1 MKKLT
6 IEEIKGVLSYI
17 DPSSLNYQEW
27 LNVGM
32 ALKHEGFDAF
42 LFEEWSR
49 ADKRHKDGECLDK
62 WETFKEEAGNVVTIG
77 TVIEM
82 AKSNGWNKSKK
93 KGHAFEWNDTIK
105 ISGPQSEYTSD
116 SDEFEPNIWNP
127 RNELI
132 RYLQTLFNE
141 DDKVSYV
148 VKSRVTTKS
157 DGTTKYV
164 PADKGVSDRTAG
176 QLIEELRNTDSIEKV
191 LGDYDHEAGAWI
203 RFNPMDGQG
212 AGNKNVTD
220 YRYALV
226 ESDSMELNEQVELIK
241 RMQLPVA
248 VLMYSGGK
256 SVHAIVKIEARSAVE
271 YSQRVKQLYKVC
283 ADNGMTIDT
292 QNKNPARL
300 SRMPGCERGKRK
312 QYIIDTDIGQPS
324 WTDWMDFVE
333 EEADDL
339 PEFETLESVWN
350 NMPPLA
356 PELIEDVLRQGH
368 KMLIAGPSKAGKSY
382 SMVELAICIV
392 EGKKW
397 LGHQCR
403 QGKVL
408 YINLE
413 IDRPSFFDR
422 MKKVYEAFE
431 YKPKHLGDLEVWN
444 LRGRAMPMSRLTP
457 KLIKR
462 AKEKGFI
469 AIIIDPIYKVQDG
482 DENSAAE
489 VARFC
494 NEFDKICTELHASLI
509 YVHHHSKGNQSGKKA
524 MDRASGSGVWMRDV
538 DASIDFLEYT
548 LPEELEVEDKDITAW
563 KVEYTIREFPNRKP
577 IYILFD
583 YPIHVLDTDHLI
595 EESKPA
601 DDPQQ
606 KGADAMKDKRSKNIR
621 NFEKFFSFEC
631 STWKRIGE
639 ITESYNS
646 AYNTNFTQRTV
657 RGWIKELIKDGKG
670 ERQGEAQETKYR
682 AVYDTDHYTEKA
694 EI

>member
-49 ADKRHKDGECLDK
+49 SDKRHKDGECLDK
-62 WETFKEEAGNVVTIG
+62 WETFKEEAGNIVTIG

-82 AKSNGWNKSKK
+82 AKSNGWKKSSK

-105 ISGPQSEYTSD
+105 ISGPQSEYISD
-116 SDEFEPNIWNP
+116 SKEFEPNIWNP
-127 RNELI
+127 KNELI
-132 RYLQTLFNE
+132 RYLQALFNE

-226 ESDSMELNEQVELIK
+226 ESDSMELSEQVELIK

-283 ADNGMTIDT
+283 ADNGMIIDT

-300 SRMPGCERGKRK
+300 SRMPGCERGEQK
-312 QYIIDTDIGQPS
+312 QYIIDTDIGQSS

-339 PEFETLESVWN
+339 PAPINLGDVWDDL
-350 NMPPLA
+350 PPLA
-356 PELIEDVLRQGH
+356 QEQIHGVLRKGH
-368 KMLIAGPSKAGKSY
+368 KMIISGPPKIGKSHL
-382 SMVELAICIV
+382 VAELAV
-392 EGKKW
+392 AVAEGLDW
-397 LGHQCR
+397 FGMQCEKGR
-403 QGKVL
+403 VL
-408 YINLE
+408 YLNLE
-413 IDRPSFFDR
+413 VDTPTFLRLLKAI
-422 MKKVYEAFE
+422 YEAKNIE
-431 YKPKHLGDLEVWN
+431 PKNVSNIETYN
-444 LRGRAMPMSRLTP
+444 LRGCVKPMD
-457 KLIKR
+457 KLVKPVIKT
-462 AKEKGFI
+462 AKNFQ
-469 AIIIDPIYKVQDG
+469 ADMIIIDPIYKILTG
-482 DENSAAE
+482 DENSASDMAY
-489 VARFC
+489 FC
-494 NEFDKICTELHASLI
+494 NQFDKLCHETGASVVQ
-509 YVHHHSKGNQSGKKA
+509 VHHHSKGNQLGKKA
-524 MDRASGSGVWMRDV
+524 MDRASGSSVLIRDP
-538 DASIDFLEYT
+538 DAIIDMMEVMVPADVYHNDPKCKGTKLNFDLREFASPEPVYLYYKHPIHWLDSKHSLE
-548 LPEELEVEDKDITAW
+548 
-563 KVEYTIREFPNRKP
+563 KVEK
-577 IYILFD
+577 
-583 YPIHVLDTDHLI
+583 
-595 EESKPA
+595 ESETKKSKM
-601 DDPQQ
+601 DKKLQ
-606 KGADAMKDKRSKNIR
+606 KFEDWVMGEKEPPTVADATKHFGVTR
-621 NFEKFFSFEC
+621 NTVNSWIEKSEKVEK
-631 STWKRIGE
+631 TDEK
-639 ITESYNS
+639 
-646 AYNTNFTQRTV
+646 
-657 RGWIKELIKDGKG
+657 KLIYVI
-670 ERQGEAQETKYR
+670 E
-682 AVYDTDHYTEKA
+682 
-694 EI
+694 